1 MREAL
6 QSYVEGRGHGGV
18 EVSRT
23 VDLFRRYAHL
33 EQGCVRALA
42 GWFLRIPAWEAKLA
56 LGHELFSH
64 AERVYALRGRLQELR
79 GGHRDANVDPGLGRV
94 GEELVHAPDEVSFL
108 AGLSWLLD
116 ELAKA
121 YQEHLDVADPSAN
134 AMEVRILQRLLPDVE
149 REIGVV
155 EGLEDGLAAE
165 QAGRNAEPWVRY
177 LESLMRAAGGISGL
191 ASKEGE
197 IAPRPEGAHFERPT
211 TITFDQRIRS
221 EDLGSHESKLS
232 LPFEERRRGEFEV
245 FFNEF
250 YAAAM
255 LATVIYDSW
264 NMSAPRQFFMDV
276 AHQFWDEVR
285 HAEFGA
291 TRLRELGIEPSRV
304 NQVLFEQSQGMP
316 LLHRICYLTLGLEVY
331 FMPRKKPRVRYYTE
345 QGDPRSQLF
354 ADVDWSDE
362 QTHVRYG
369 KDWVEYFLQDDARTI
384 EDVQEEI
391 QEYLAAYQAELPAG
405 QKAPF

>member
-1 MREAL
+1 
-6 QSYVEGRGHGGV
+6 VEIG
-18 EVSRT
+18 RT
-23 VDLFRRYAHL
+23 VDLLRRYAYV

-42 GWFLRIPAWEAKLA
+42 GWFLVAPAWETKLA

-79 GGHRDANVDPGLGRV
+79 GGHRDANIDPGLGRV
-94 GEELVHAPDEVSFL
+94 GEEIVHAPDETSFL
-108 AGLSWLLD
+108 AGLSWLLG
-116 ELAKA
+116 ELAEA
-121 YQEHLDVADPSAN
+121 YREHLEVADPSAN
-134 AMEVRILQRLLPDVE
+134 AMEVRILRRLIPEVE
-149 REIGVV
+149 RETEVV
-155 EGLEDGLAAE
+155 EGARSSLAA
-165 QAGRNAEPWVRY
+165 QDGRNAEPWVQY
-177 LESLMRAAGGISGL
+177 LESIMRAAGGIGGL
-191 ASKEGE
+191 ASKEEDG
-197 IAPRPEGAHFERPT
+197 APRPAGAHFERPT
-211 TITFDQRIRS
+211 TIAFDERIRS
-221 EDLGSHESKLS
+221 EDLGSHDSKVA
-232 LPFEERRRGEFEV
+232 LPLEERRVGEFEV

-250 YAAAM
+250 YAAAL

-264 NMSAPRQFFMDV
+264 NVSAPRQFFLDV
-276 AHQFWDEVR
+276 AHHFWDEVR

-291 TRLRELGIEPSRV
+291 VRLRELGVEPSRV

-316 LLHRICYLTLGLEVY
+316 FLQRICYLTLGLEVY

-369 KDWVEYFLQDDARTI
+369 KDWVEYFLQDDARSI
-384 EDVQEEI
+384 EDVQDEI
-391 QEYLAAYQAELPAG
+391 QEYLEAYQAELPAG